1 LKIAERFT
9 RIDAGTIEYK
19 FTIDDPTTW
28 TKPWSA
34 IVPLSHIEG
43 PMFEYAC
50 NEGNNG
56 IVNILAGARAT
67 ERASAKDQ
75 QKASN

>member
-1 LKIAERFT
+1 
-9 RIDAGTIEYK
+9 
-19 FTIDDPTTW
+19 
-28 TKPWSA
+28 
-34 IVPLSHIEG
+34 
-43 PMFEYAC
+43 MFEYAC

-67 ERASAKDQ
+67 EKASAKEP